1 MADEVINLNNPA
13 ASTLSFLG
21 VRSRNKGYNNEETY
35 KRKTSES
42 AYE

>member
-1 MADEVINLNNPA
+1 MEGEVVNRNNLA